1 MRDVGYEKRGPTY
14 LFVTNNDSPLSLLQ
28 LRGREKGGEGG
39 RRVLGWL
46 VGWEHA
52 KIRVARLGLRAVCRM
67 LKLAGTLCRACV
79 ELSKLPCGWCVE
91 ENTQE

>member
-46 VGWEHA
+46 VGWLG
-52 KIRVARLGLRAVCRM
+52 AR
-67 LKLAGTLCRACV
+67 
-79 ELSKLPCGWCVE
+79 ENPCGTVGAQSCVSNVE
-91 ENTQE
+91 VGRHVVSSVR